1 MQSAE
6 PILEEIFD
14 TLVVGAGPAGLGVG
28 VALKHAGVTNFQ
40 ILDRGSVAS
49 SFREWPSGMQLITP
63 SFPANS
69 IGMLDLN
76 SIAIGTS
83 PGFSLGC
90 EHPSGEDFA
99 AHLLGVA
106 KFFELPTR
114 SNTEVYSVTIK
125 DEVFHLDT
133 SSGTLTCKHLIWAAG
148 EFQFPNYPAI
158 PGANLGVHN
167 SKVGDWSEYVRGGKG
182 PAVIIGGYE
191 SGVDAAVQL
200 SKSKCHSIILG
211 REPTWNSQDSDP
223 SRSLSPFT
231 TQRLLAAKKEN
242 WVETVAPTEVIAIH
256 ANGSGYEVVT
266 LEGQSF
272 KTTRKPILATGF
284 RGGFQQV
291 VDSFELRPDGYP
303 LLNENDEST
312 RTPNLFL
319 VGPNVRHEDLIF
331 CFIYKYRQRFGIVAR
346 AIGQRL
352 GMDTTEL
359 ETTYRRWGM
368 FLDDLSCCGE
378 QCVC

>member
-14 TLVVGAGPAGLGVG
+14 VLVVGAGPAGLGVG
-28 VALKHAGVTNFQ
+28 IALKHAGLANYQ
-40 ILDRGSVAS
+40 ILDRETVGS
-49 SFREWPSGMQLITP
+49 SFRAWPSGMQLITP

-99 AHLLGVA
+99 THLNGLSQ
-106 KFFELPTR
+106 FFELPTR
-114 SNTEVYSVTIK
+114 SNTEVYSVTLK
-125 DEVFHLDT
+125 DNIFHLDT
-133 SSGTLTCKHLIWAAG
+133 SSGTLTCKHLIWATG

-158 PGANLGVHN
+158 PGANLGIHN
-167 SKVGDWSEYVRGGKG
+167 SKVYDWGEYVRSGSGD
-182 PAVIIGGYE
+182 AIIIGGYE
-191 SGVDAAVQL
+191 SGIDAAVQL
-200 SKSKCHSIILG
+200 SKHECKSIVLA
-211 REPTWNSQDSDP
+211 RECTWESQDSDP

-231 TQRLLAAKKEN
+231 LQRLATARKGEWVQTIGPTDVVAIHQVKN
-242 WVETVAPTEVIAIH
+242 SFVVETQDG
-256 ANGSGYEVVT
+256 N
-266 LEGQSF
+266 SF
-272 KTTRKPILATGF
+272 STSRKPILATGF
-284 RGGFQQV
+284 RGGFQQI
-291 VDSFELRPDGYP
+291 VDCFELRPDGYP

-312 RTPNLFL
+312 RTANLFL
-319 VGPNVRHEDLIF
+319 VGPSVRHEELIF
-331 CFIYKYRQRFGIVAR
+331 CFIFKYRQRFGIVAR
-346 AIGQRL
+346 AIAQRL

-359 ETTYRRWGM
+359 ETSYRRWGM